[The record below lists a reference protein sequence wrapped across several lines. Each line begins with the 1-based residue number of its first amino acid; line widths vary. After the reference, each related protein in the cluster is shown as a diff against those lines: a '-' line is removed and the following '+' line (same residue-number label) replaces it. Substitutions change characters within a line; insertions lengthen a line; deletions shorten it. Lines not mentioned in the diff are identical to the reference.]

1 MKNELIGFCLMI
13 FGYARISTNDQ
24 NIISQID
31 VLKAAGCEKIFQDI
45 ASGSKSERPG
55 LLSLLDIL
63 RKGDTLVICKLD
75 RLGRSLRHLVDLVN
89 TLINQQVDLISLND
103 PVDTSTPQGRL
114 CFNLFAALAEFE
126 REIIRE
132 RTRIGLDSA
141 RLRGRNGGRPKG
153 LPKKA
158 MPVACA
164 AETLYKERKLT
175 VDEIALQLS
184 ISKTTLY
191 SYLRHRGVPIGSSTH
206 PASL

>member
-1 MKNELIGFCLMI
+1 MKI
-13 FGYARISTNDQ
+13 GYARVSTNDQ
-24 NIISQID
+24 NIISQLD
-31 VLKAAGCEKIFQDI
+31 ALKSAGCDKIFQDI
-45 ASGSKSERPG
+45 ASGAKPERTG
-55 LLSLLDIL
+55 LNNLLCTL
-63 RKGDTLVICKLD
+63 REGDTLVIYKLD

-89 TLINQQVDLISLND
+89 TLIDQKVDLISLND

-132 RTRIGLDSA
+132 RTQVGLKSA

-153 LPKKA
+153 LPDKA
-158 MPVACA
+158 IPIACA

-175 VDEIALQLS
+175 VDEIAIQLS

-191 SYLRHRGVPIGSSTH
+191 SYLRHRGVTIGSSPLT
-206 PASL
+206 